1 MNLNNQLKNPS
12 LLQTENLLA
21 TFSKS
26 CTINE
31 NERENLPSHEIS
43 EENCYEEQKT
53 KPILTE
59 LNKKEQKENTD
70 KKNHNTNFYIPI
82 KGDQDDEVLREL
94 IFEEKKEQK
103 SLNEISQNEK
113 PAKEIK
119 KLEPQKT
126 ISDDIYKILSLDS
139 LITEEIH
146 KYFLEMKG
154 MPETKMEEILSR
166 KISLTPLTKRLS
178 NKTLILDLDD
188 TLVHTVDETKKYS
201 QKDLKDAEVNIV
213 HYYEPKKGVKIDIKF
228 IIRPF
233 ALSFL
238 QEISSYFEVISFT
251 ASERPYAD
259 AIIDKI
265 DPEKNI
271 FDYRL
276 YRDKCIHIKN
286 VWVKNLG
293 IFQNRE
299 LKNLIIV
306 DNTISTFRDNM

>member
-1 MNLNNQLKNPS
+1 
-12 LLQTENLLA
+12 
-21 TFSKS
+21 
-26 CTINE
+26 
-31 NERENLPSHEIS
+31 
-43 EENCYEEQKT
+43 
-53 KPILTE
+53 
-59 LNKKEQKENTD
+59 
-70 KKNHNTNFYIPI
+70 
-82 KGDQDDEVLREL
+82 
-94 IFEEKKEQK
+94 
-103 SLNEISQNEK
+103 
-113 PAKEIK
+113 
-119 KLEPQKT
+119 
-126 ISDDIYKILSLDS
+126 
-139 LITEEIH
+139 
-146 KYFLEMKG
+146 MKG

-166 KISLTPLTKRLS
+166 KISLTPVTKLLS

-306 DNTISTFRDNM
+306 DNTISTFRDNMENGIYIPSFRGEIKDRELINLGDFLKSIILEEDVRIKIKEKYSLSSMYKVFLKNN